1 MQLHIIDIIS
11 VNNKNIKYLPCLFLY
26 FKRNLPPNYKI
37 KVTFMY
43 NLTQGQIFN
52 EFFLITKNES
62 FVINTH
68 PLNGI
73 LSRDLD

>member
-1 MQLHIIDIIS
+1 
-11 VNNKNIKYLPCLFLY
+11 
-26 FKRNLPPNYKI
+26 
-37 KVTFMY
+37 MY

-62 FVINTH
+62 FVILTH